1 MDESEGFKLESELKG
16 TTFKV
21 YWYLLKAG
29 QPVGVRETQR
39 ALGLSSPSVALH
51 HLEKLRRLKLLAKDA
66 YGRYSVKEDVK
77 VGALRSFLK
86 FGRFMLPRY
95 LFYAVF
101 FSSATALYLIQAFLA
116 SEMPGFM
123 ALTLGFGASVI
134 FWYETIKV
142 WKEKLF

>member
-1 MDESEGFKLESELKG
+1 MDESEEFKLESELKG

-21 YWYLLKAG
+21 YWYVLKAG
-29 QPVGVRETQR
+29 QSVGVRETQR

-51 HLEKLRRLKLLAKDA
+51 HLEKLRRLKLLTKDA

-77 VGALRSFLK
+77 VGALRPFLK
-86 FGRFMLPRY
+86 LGRLMLPRY

-101 FSSATALYLIQAFLA
+101 FSSATALYSIQAFLA
-116 SEMPGFM
+116 SGTPGFM
-123 ALTLGFGASVI
+123 ALTLGFGASVV